1 MRVVRLSKNRSNP
14 LPNQTNDR
22 KDYGRRN
29 VGR

>member
-14 LPNQTNDR
+14 LANQTNDR

-29 VGR
+29 AGR